1 MMPSGRLSK
10 VDMLAKVNKIYNEL
24 DGEGGLSENKEL
36 TRKYLRKVLE
46 AIEEYSN

>member
-1 MMPSGRLSK
+1 MPSGRLSK

-24 DGEGGLSENKEL
+24 DGEGGLNENKEL